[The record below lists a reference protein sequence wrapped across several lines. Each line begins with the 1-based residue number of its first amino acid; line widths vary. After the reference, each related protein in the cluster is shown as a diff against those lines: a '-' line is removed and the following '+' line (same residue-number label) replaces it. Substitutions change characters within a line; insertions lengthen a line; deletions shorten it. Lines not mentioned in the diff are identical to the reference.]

1 MKDLGVDGRK
11 ILGRIVKKRIEH
23 YGLGYK
29 AHDMGKWGDFVNTVM
44 NHLFHKMWGFSEL
57 VEELLVSQEGLCSM
71 FGSLLN

>member
-1 MKDLGVDGRK
+1 MDWV
-11 ILGRIVKKRIEH
+11 II
-23 YGLGYK
+23 